1 MSALSHNLIFVLQL
15 VLSKVRAAL
24 GEVDNNATGPPLL
37 ELELARNTD
46 DFKELLAE
54 VEVWRHLICRLF
66 GRAF

>member
-54 VEVWRHLICRLF
+54 VDV
-66 GRAF
+66 